1 MMKDSKISEAIICSV
16 DETRE
21 ARIRFLGVPIRENED
36 EINVFVP
43 LYQTVIGIELVEI
56 SRGEKDEIQ

>member
-1 MMKDSKISEAIICSV
+1 MKDSKISEAIICSV
-16 DETRE
+16 DETCE

-43 LYQTVIGIELVEI
+43 RYQTVIGIELVEI
-56 SRGEKDEIQ
+56 SQGEKDEIQ